1 MHLGAKRGGWQSGA
15 PAGGRAR
22 PRVLTAPCGYV
33 PTLAATPRV
42 TAEELK
48 RRLDEGED
56 ILVLDVR
63 RGSWRRSD
71 VKLRG
76 AVRMELEEILRPEGR
91 VPRDVRVVTYCT

>member
-1 MHLGAKRGGWQSGA
+1 ME
-15 PAGGRAR
+15 
-22 PRVLTAPCGYV
+22 
-33 PTLAATPRV
+33 ATPRV

>member
-1 MHLGAKRGGWQSGA
+1 ME
-15 PAGGRAR
+15 
-22 PRVLTAPCGYV
+22 
-33 PTLAATPRV
+33 ATPRIP
-42 TAEELK
+42 AEELK

-76 AVRMELEEILRPEGR
+76 AVRMELEEILRPDGR
-91 VPRDVRVVTYCT
+91 VPREVRMVTYCT

>member
-1 MHLGAKRGGWQSGA
+1 MEG
-15 PAGGRAR
+15 
-22 PRVLTAPCGYV
+22 
-33 PTLAATPRV
+33 TPRV

-91 VPRDVRVVTYCT
+91 VPREVRIVTYCT

>member
-1 MHLGAKRGGWQSGA
+1 ME
-15 PAGGRAR
+15 
-22 PRVLTAPCGYV
+22 
-33 PTLAATPRV
+33 ATPRV

-48 RRLDEGED
+48 RRLDDGED
-56 ILVLDVR
+56 VMVLDVR

>member
-1 MHLGAKRGGWQSGA
+1 ME
-15 PAGGRAR
+15 
-22 PRVLTAPCGYV
+22 
-33 PTLAATPRV
+33 ATPRV

-56 ILVLDVR
+56 VMVLDVR

-91 VPRDVRVVTYCT
+91 IPRDVRVVTYCT

>member
-1 MHLGAKRGGWQSGA
+1 ME
-15 PAGGRAR
+15 
-22 PRVLTAPCGYV
+22 
-33 PTLAATPRV
+33 ATPRV

-56 ILVLDVR
+56 VTVLDVR

>member
-1 MHLGAKRGGWQSGA
+1 MT
-15 PAGGRAR
+15 P
-22 PRVLTAPCGYV
+22 PCGYV
-33 PTLAATPRV
+33 AAVEATPRV

-56 ILVLDVR
+56 VTILDVR

-76 AVRMELEEILRPEGR
+76 AVRMELGEILRPEGR
-91 VPRDVRVVTYCT
+91 VPREVRVVTYCT

>member
-1 MHLGAKRGGWQSGA
+1 ME
-15 PAGGRAR
+15 
-22 PRVLTAPCGYV
+22 
-33 PTLAATPRV
+33 ATPRV

-48 RRLDEGED
+48 RRLDDGED
-56 ILVLDVR
+56 VVVLDVR

>member
-1 MHLGAKRGGWQSGA
+1 MEG
-15 PAGGRAR
+15 
-22 PRVLTAPCGYV
+22 
-33 PTLAATPRV
+33 TPRV

-48 RRLDEGED
+48 RRLDEGKD

-91 VPRDVRVVTYCT
+91 VPREVRIVTYCT

>member
-1 MHLGAKRGGWQSGA
+1 ME
-15 PAGGRAR
+15 
-22 PRVLTAPCGYV
+22 
-33 PTLAATPRV
+33 ATPRV

-56 ILVLDVR
+56 VMVLDVR

-91 VPRDVRVVTYCT
+91 VPREVRVVTYCT

>member
-1 MHLGAKRGGWQSGA
+1 ME
-15 PAGGRAR
+15 
-22 PRVLTAPCGYV
+22 
-33 PTLAATPRV
+33 ATPRV

-56 ILVLDVR
+56 VMVLDVR

-76 AVRMELEEILRPEGR
+76 AVRMELDEILRPEGR

>member
-1 MHLGAKRGGWQSGA
+1 ME
-15 PAGGRAR
+15 
-22 PRVLTAPCGYV
+22 
-33 PTLAATPRV
+33 ATPRV

-56 ILVLDVR
+56 VMVLDVR